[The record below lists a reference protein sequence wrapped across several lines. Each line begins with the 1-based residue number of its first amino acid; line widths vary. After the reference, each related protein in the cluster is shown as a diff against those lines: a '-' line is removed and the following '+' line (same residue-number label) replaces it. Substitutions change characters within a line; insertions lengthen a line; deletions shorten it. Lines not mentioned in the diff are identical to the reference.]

1 MKWTFSKATSG
12 GNSCVGVKP
21 GLEVECGCVSLLEK
35 HSTGLYSLDYITVYK
50 SPRTLGGCPRK
61 GDRAFNRHFLITE
74 DCKLLQKFPEW
85 KLIHERK

>member
-1 MKWTFSKATSG
+1 MS
-12 GNSCVGVKP
+12 GVKP

-50 SPRTLGGCPRK
+50 SPHTLGGCPRK

>member
-50 SPRTLGGCPRK
+50 SPRTLGGCPRE